1 MKALDGPMKGKEY
14 TVPDGVLRVIDH
26 WYDDL
31 IYLHKVTYM
40 RTDEGWVLETH
51 ESDEPIPTR
60 SELQQAIERVRELH
74 KLRIEVNQNGFSNDT
89 CNGCYDEDSST
100 GEQFHH
106 DYPCPTIKA
115 LDGEQ

>member
-1 MKALDGPMKGKEY
+1 MTKPLTGYEKEIAILHAEARLDAELIEEFKGIANEY
-14 TVPDGVLRVIDH
+14 
-26 WYDDL
+26 
-31 IYLHKVTYM
+31 K
-40 RTDEGWVLETH
+40 
-51 ESDEPIPTR
+51 
-60 SELQQAIERVRELH
+60 QAIERVRNLH

-106 DYPCPTIKA
+106 DYPCPTIEA